1 MSYNSRQICDTQYV
15 EVCFK
20 GIGQVRSEFSIGY
33 VKTDVGFWEFPHWT
47 INPLSRDCP
56 LEVSVRMSCW
66 TKRVFKS
73 VSAAHW
79 IWCPHA
85 ILKESPGFDNLSN
98 VGKLT
103 KSQSIQCLDQVHES
117 NIQWTGGPK
126 QEGAP
131 ERNTWAS
138 FPDRAFLTPGVFK
151 LPTALELSLPI
162 ISVRRFIT
170 PDFPPAN
177 GMGLLLSSYCG
188 KDSLNGL
195 STDTYKPF

>member
-1 MSYNSRQICDTQYV
+1 MVVKWLGLCNVTKTKVFVMSYNSRQICDTQYV

-103 KSQSIQCLDQVHES
+103 KSAVNPMLRSSTWEQYSVNWGPQ
-117 NIQWTGGPK
+117 TGGSTGTEHLGQLSRPC
-126 QEGAP
+126 
-131 ERNTWAS
+131 
-138 FPDRAFLTPGVFK
+138 FPDSWCL
-151 LPTALELSLPI
+151 
-162 ISVRRFIT
+162 
-170 PDFPPAN
+170 
-177 GMGLLLSSYCG
+177 
-188 KDSLNGL
+188 
-195 STDTYKPF
+195 